1 MKQQHLHVEVA
12 AEKLDDAVEKAL
24 AQLNCTRAEA
34 DIEVLQVHS
43 SGLLGVFG
51 RRPAKV
57 RARLHDR
64 GAIARQITSRLLL
77 LSELDAEVELLSSSK
92 KIELNLLT
100 RDPNRLIGRHGQ
112 TLDALQS
119 LVEIMTDRLTTE
131 RTPLLLDVDGYR
143 GRRQTYLARLAR
155 RMSSEVRQSRKPAT
169 SPPLVISERRIVH
182 ELFKQ
187 ESDLEAYSKK
197 HEGGRKTIVL
207 RLRG

>member
-12 AEKLDDAVEKAL
+12 AKNLDDAVEKAL

-34 DIEVLQVHS
+34 DIEVLQVPS
-43 SGLLGVFG
+43 SGLFGVFG
-51 RRPAKV
+51 KRSAKV
-57 RARLHDR
+57 RVSLHDR
-64 GAIARQITSRLLL
+64 SAIARQITCRLLL
-77 LSELDAEVELLSSSK
+77 LSDLDAEVELLSSSEQ
-92 KIELNLLT
+92 IELNLLS

-112 TLDALQS
+112 TLDALQT
-119 LVEIMTDRLTTE
+119 LVGTMTDRLTTE

-143 GRRQTYLARLAR
+143 SRRQLFLTRLAL
-155 RMSSEVRQSRKPAT
+155 RMSSKVRQSRKPAT
-169 SPPLVISERRIVH
+169 SPPLVISERRILH

-187 ESDLEAYSKK
+187 EPDLESYSKK